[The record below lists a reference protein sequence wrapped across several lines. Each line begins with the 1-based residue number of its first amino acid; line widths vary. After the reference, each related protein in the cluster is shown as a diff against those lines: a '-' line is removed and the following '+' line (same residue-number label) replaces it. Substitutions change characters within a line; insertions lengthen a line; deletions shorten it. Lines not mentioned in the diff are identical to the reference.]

1 VGTGVFLV
9 RDSLKSP
16 PFSLSLARPIRL
28 DSTRSFVHPSIFGLK
43 KCVLRRLACARA
55 IDRWTDEEGE
65 NQSIINRRV
74 VVVVVVVVV
83 ACPFSSLVVSGFI
96 IIIILNLSHIVASQK
111 SVRVD
116 VGRSTSVDEDSGNL

>member
-1 VGTGVFLV
+1 
-9 RDSLKSP
+9 
-16 PFSLSLARPIRL
+16 
-28 DSTRSFVHPSIFGLK
+28 
-43 KCVLRRLACARA
+43 VLRRLACARA

-74 VVVVVVVVV
+74 VVVVVVV
-83 ACPFSSLVVSGFI
+83 ACPFSSLVVSGF